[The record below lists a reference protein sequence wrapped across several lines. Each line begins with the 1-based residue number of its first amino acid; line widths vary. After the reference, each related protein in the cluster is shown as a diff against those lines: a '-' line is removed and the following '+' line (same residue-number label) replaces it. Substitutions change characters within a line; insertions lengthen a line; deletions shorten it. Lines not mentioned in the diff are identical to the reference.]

1 MTLATRRRSGRQ
13 ASEEAVAAARVV
25 LGLTIGVG
33 AMAAIMG
40 AGSDQ
45 LLVVIVIPT
54 IVLAVAVM
62 RAAVPLAGWAG
73 AAVWAVLLPS
83 AHGEAILAPLAM
95 VVLCLAIAIGPDRLT
110 SWVGQDFAGLHE
122 GDGRVPDG
130 WIEEDGHPVD

>member
-33 AMAAIMG
+33 GMAAIMG

-54 IVLAVAVM
+54 IVLAAAVM
-62 RAAVPLAGWAG
+62 RGVLPLAGWAG

-110 SWVGQDFAGLHE
+110 SWVGHDFAGLHD
-122 GDGRVPDG
+122 GDGRAPHG